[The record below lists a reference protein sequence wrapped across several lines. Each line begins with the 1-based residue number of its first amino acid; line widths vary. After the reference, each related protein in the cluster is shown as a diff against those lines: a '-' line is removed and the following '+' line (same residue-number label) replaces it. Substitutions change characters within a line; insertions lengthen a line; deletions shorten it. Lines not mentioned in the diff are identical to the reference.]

1 MSEVGV
7 VEYKFKA
14 DTAELEKKLKDTDEN
29 VDKTTSESAN
39 KSSAMA
45 TAFKAAFAASAAA
58 VVGLGTAAVGA
69 YSNYEQLTG
78 GVETLFKSSSNTVM
92 NYANQAYKTAGMSAN
107 KYMETVT
114 SFSARLGR
122 RYRKSG

>member
-14 DTAELEKKLKDTDEN
+14 DTADLEKKLKDTDKN
-29 VDKTTSESAN
+29 VDKTTSESAV

-58 VVGLGTAAVGA
+58 VVGLGTAAVNLMLTMNSFQA
-69 YSNYEQLTG
+69 VFKRSLKVQLT
-78 GVETLFKSSSNTVM
+78 K
-92 NYANQAYKTAGMSAN
+92 
-107 KYMETVT
+107 
-114 SFSARLGR
+114 
-122 RYRKSG
+122 